1 MKIEGKCHLATV
13 IPRLLVGL
21 ALCWQTTVYASDS
34 INNNKAKLQ
43 AIATQIST
51 VKQNIISFQSK
62 KNEIQTSLKTI
73 EINIG
78 SLSQKIQHTHQQI
91 TTQKNLLTS
100 TQKQLTVAQQKLVLQ
115 RQLLAEQLQA
125 AYILGQQPY
134 LKILL
139 NQENPNK
146 IARYLEY
153 YKALNQARLAM
164 IEEIKE
170 TAEEVQNTSATLQ
183 SQTKSLMGVQ
193 QDLQTQQS
201 ELSNQHSARTE
212 LLNTTEKAIQDK
224 TQELNKL
231 MADKNALENIIST
244 LITQQKAAPPITSGV
259 DFGSVKSKFHAPVDH
274 GKIIQQ
280 FGEPIAYGRM
290 RSSGIL
296 VAANAGQPVY
306 AISSGKV
313 IFADWLHGFGLL
325 VIIQHGSSYLS
336 LYGRNQSITVKTG
349 EIVQTG
355 QPIGAVGDSGG
366 FNAPALYFE
375 VRHNGAPINPIN
387 WLRQ

>member
-1 MKIEGKCHLATV
+1 MPL
-13 IPRLLVGL
+13 LLVGL

-34 INNNKAKLQ
+34 INDNKAKLQ
-43 AIATQIST
+43 AIATQINT
-51 VKQNIISFQSK
+51 VKQNIVSFQSK

-78 SLSQKIQHTHQQI
+78 SLSQKIQSTNQKI

-100 TQKQLTVAQQKLVLQ
+100 TQKQLTIAKQKLALQ
-115 RQLLAEQLQA
+115 RELLAEQLQA

-139 NQENPNK
+139 NQEDPNK

-153 YKALNQARLAM
+153 YRALNQARLAV
-164 IEEIKE
+164 IAEIKE
-170 TAEEVQNTSATLQ
+170 TAEEVQTTSATLQ
-183 SQTKSLMGVQ
+183 SQTKNLMVVQ

-201 ELSNQHSARTE
+201 ELSNQHNARTT

-231 MADKNALENIIST
+231 MADKSALENIINT
-244 LITQQKAAPPITSGV
+244 LIVRQKAAPPITSGI
-259 DFGSVKSKFHAPVDH
+259 DFGSVQGKYHVPVDH

-280 FGEPIAYGRM
+280 FGQPIAFGRM
-290 RSSGIL
+290 RSSGLLI
-296 VAANAGQPVY
+296 AANAGQPVY
-306 AISSGKV
+306 AISPGKV

-336 LYGRNQSITVKTG
+336 LYGRNQNITVKTG
-349 EIVQTG
+349 DIVQTG
-355 QPIGAVGDSGG
+355 QPIGTVGNSGG

-375 VRHNGAPINPIN
+375 IRHNGTPINPIN